1 MPSIEFKYDEE
12 KDGWNILRIFTESPS
27 FDVDDASYRFT
38 GLPQELIE
46 KLNNASDIEC
56 KKELIDN
63 YTKNF
68 ESENKNLI
76 YQKIKSFSETWEK
89 INDDYFSRLEKIL
102 NIKINSQLIYLAY
115 LTTAGSCPYDAGKRF
130 FMVKIKDEKV
140 DTVSA
145 HEIMHIEF
153 IRAYGIYYRDLGL
166 PPKQFADIKE
176 ALTVLLNEEMGDLL
190 SRPDYGYKEHQE
202 LREQILAIWRKNK
215 DIKNLISEI
224 RPFLK

>member
-12 KDGWNILRIFTESPS
+12 KDSWNVLRVFTEAPS
-27 FDVDDASYRFT
+27 FDVDDVDYRFA
-38 GLPQELIE
+38 GLPKQLIE
-46 KLNNASDIEC
+46 TLNNTPDIEQ

-68 ESENKNLI
+68 ALENKNFI
-76 YQKIKSFSETWEK
+76 DQKIKSFSATWEK
-89 INDDYFSRLEKIL
+89 VNDDYFNRLEKIL

-130 FMVKIKDEKV
+130 FMVRFKDEKV
-140 DTVSA
+140 DTVAA

-153 IRAYGIYYRDLGL
+153 IRAYGIYCRDLGL
-166 PPKQFADIKE
+166 LPKQFADIKE
-176 ALTVLLNEEMGDLL
+176 ALTVLLNKEMSDLL

-202 LREQILAIWRKNK
+202 LREQILAIWRRNK
-215 DIKNLISEI
+215 DIKNLILEI
-224 RPFLK
+224 RPLLK